1 MRDEERTPRH
11 DDDPACER
19 GPVRAGDPL
28 TGLLDRVRAH
38 LRDLD
43 DGEPASYIPELGRV
57 DPTLFGLSL
66 CTLDGQ
72 VYGSGDTAVP
82 FTAQSVSKPFVF
94 ALALADR
101 GVDDVL
107 ARVGAEPSGEA
118 FNSIRLEP
126 GTGRPPNPMV
136 NAGAIVT
143 SSLVAGATPDE
154 RFARILDGL
163 GAFAGR
169 PLAVDEAVFASERA
183 TGDRNRALAYL
194 MHNAGSLTGDVEEQ
208 LAVYFRQ
215 CSVLV
220 TCDDLAVMH
229 ATLAGGGVNPVTG
242 ERVVAPRHAQHVLAV
257 MATCGMYDA
266 SGQWMLRV
274 GMPAKS
280 GVSGAIGVA
289 LPGQF
294 GIGVFSPPL
303 EEKGNSVR
311 GIAACHLLS
320 DQFGLHLMRAT
331 APERRPLPPRS
342 LHPSPLR
349 SLRHRPRD
357 QRAALDAHP
366 DRIRVHVLQGDL
378 DFATAE
384 QTLRAARELASAV
397 GWFVLDLTRV
407 GRIEPVAADLVRALG
422 EDLRGRGVR
431 MVLADPDERQPM
443 SRTGDEFPDLGRAL
457 ETCEDA
463 LLAELGLDPGAPVPL
478 ADCDL
483 FGRAD
488 ARLRTALADA
498 FGTRHLAAGEAVETP
513 RAPRADLSDR
523 IVLWYVESGR
533 LAVRADAPG
542 VVVRRTWSAGP
553 GAALTPADFPPRFAR
568 QVVAE
573 RDTVCRTLTAAG
585 LVELRTQ
592 VPEAVAFLERA
603 PLDGA
608 DTVERPVV

>member
-1 MRDEERTPRH
+1 MRPGQQD
-11 DDDPACER
+11 
-19 GPVRAGDPL
+19 GPGDPL
-28 TGLLDRVRAH
+28 TALLDQVRLQ

-43 DGEPASYIPELGRV
+43 DGEPASYIPELSRV
-57 DPTLFGLSL
+57 DPGLFGLSL
-66 CTLDGQ
+66 CALDGQ
-72 VYGSGDTAVP
+72 VYGSGDTATL
-82 FTAQSVSKPFVF
+82 FTVQSVSKPFVF
-94 ALALADR
+94 ALALADH
-101 GVDDVL
+101 GVEKVL

-143 SSLVAGATPDE
+143 SSLVAGATHE
-154 RFARILDGL
+154 QRSARILEGL
-163 GAFAGR
+163 SAFAGR
-169 PLAVDEAVFASERA
+169 PLGVDEAVFTSERA

-208 LAVYFRQ
+208 LGVYFRQ

-220 TCDDLAVMH
+220 TCEDLAVMH

-242 ERVVAPRHAQHVLAV
+242 DRVVAPRHAQHVLAV

-266 SGQWMLRV
+266 SGRWMLQV

-320 DQFGLHLMRAT
+320 DQFGLHLMRASV
-331 APERRPLPPRS
+331 PERRPMPPRS
-342 LHPSPLR
+342 LNPAPLR
-349 SLRHRPRD
+349 SLRHRPRV
-357 QRAALDAHP
+357 QREALDARP

-384 QTLRAARELASAV
+384 QTLRAARELPSGV
-397 GWFVLDLTRV
+397 SWFVLDLTRV
-407 GRIEPVAADLVRALG
+407 GRVEPVAADLLRSLG
-422 EDLRGRGVR
+422 EHLRAHGTR
-431 MVLADPDERQPM
+431 MLLADPDERQAMARPA
-443 SRTGDEFPDLGRAL
+443 DEFPDLGRAL
-457 ETCEDA
+457 ETCEDR
-463 LLAELGLDPGAPVPL
+463 LLTELGLDPDAPVPL

-488 ARLRTALADA
+488 ARVRDALAEA
-498 FGTRHLAAGEAVETP
+498 FDTLHLTQGETVEP
-513 RAPRADLSDR
+513 PGARLSAR

-533 LAVRADAPG
+533 LAVCADPVSVA
-542 VVVRRTWSAGP
+542 RTWSAGP
-553 GAALTPADFPPRFAR
+553 GAALTPADFPARLTR
-568 QVVAE
+568 QVLAE
-573 RDTVCRTLTAAG
+573 RDTVCRTLTGEG
-585 LVELRTQ
+585 LLRLRSL
-592 VPEAVAFLERA
+592 VPEAVAVLERA
-603 PLDGA
+603 PLEGVETVDRA
-608 DTVERPVV
+608 DTV

>member
-1 MRDEERTPRH
+1 MDGMGHEPEASVH
-11 DDDPACER
+11 
-19 GPVRAGDPL
+19 DPL
-28 TGLLDRVRAH
+28 TALLDGVRLR
-38 LRDLD
+38 LRDLN

-57 DPTLFGLSL
+57 DPRLFGLSL
-66 CTLDGQ
+66 CTLDGR
-72 VYGSGDTAVP
+72 VYGSGDTDVR

-94 ALALADR
+94 ALALADH
-101 GVDDVL
+101 GLENVL

-143 SSLVAGATPDE
+143 SSLVSGDTPKA
-154 RFARILDGL
+154 RFDRILEGL
-163 GAFAGR
+163 SAFAGR
-169 PLAVDEAVFASERA
+169 PLTVDEAVYASECA

-194 MHNAGSLTGDVEEQ
+194 MHNAGSLTGDVEAE

-229 ATLAGGGVNPVTG
+229 ATLAGGGINPVTG
-242 ERVVAPRHAQHVLAV
+242 ERVVASRHAQHVLAV

-280 GVSGAIGVA
+280 GVSGGIGVA
-289 LPGQF
+289 LPSQF

-311 GIAACHLLS
+311 GIAACHLIS

-342 LHPSPLR
+342 LHPTPLR
-349 SLRHRPRD
+349 SLRHRTRA
-357 QRAALDAHP
+357 QRAALDARAE
-366 DRIRVHVLQGDL
+366 RIRVHVLQGDL

-384 QTLRAARELASAV
+384 QTLRAALDLPDAV

-407 GRIEPVAADLVRALG
+407 GRIEPVAADLLRGLG
-422 EDLRGRGVR
+422 EELRARDLR
-431 MVLADPDERQPM
+431 MVLADPDERQAM
-443 SRTGDEFPDLGRAL
+443 TRTTDEFPDLGRAL
-457 ETCEDA
+457 EACEDE
-463 LLAELGLDPGAPVPL
+463 LLTGIGLDPDVPVPL

-483 FGRAD
+483 FGAADTGLRA
-488 ARLRTALADA
+488 ALAEA
-498 FGTRHLAAGEAVETP
+498 FDTLDLAAGESV
-513 RAPRADLSDR
+513 APPQAAPLDR

-533 LAVRADAPG
+533 LAVCADAADT
-542 VVVRRTWSAGP
+542 VTTRRTWSAGP
-553 GAALTPADFPPRFAR
+553 GAALTPADFPPRR
-568 QVVAE
+568 TRKVLAE
-573 RDTVCRTLTAAG
+573 RDTRCRTLTAAG
-585 LVELRTQ
+585 FRRLRERE
-592 VPEAVAFLERA
+592 PDAVAFLERA
-603 PLDGA
+603 PLEGA
-608 DTVERPVV
+608 ETVDRGDVT

>member
-1 MRDEERTPRH
+1 MRHTRQ
-11 DDDPACER
+11 DPPA
-19 GPVRAGDPL
+19 DPL
-28 TGLLDRVRAH
+28 TALLDGVRRR

-43 DGEPASYIPELGRV
+43 DGEPASYIPELSRV

-66 CTLDGQ
+66 CALDGQ
-72 VYGSGDTAVP
+72 VYGSGDTTTP
-82 FTAQSVSKPFVF
+82 FTVQSVSKPFVF

-101 GVDDVL
+101 GLEEVL

-143 SSLVAGATPDE
+143 SSLVAGETPAA
-154 RFARILDGL
+154 RSARILDGL

-169 PLAVDEAVFASERA
+169 PLTVDTAVYASECA

-215 CSVLV
+215 CSTLV

-242 ERVVAPRHAQHVLAV
+242 TRVVAPRHAQHVLAV

-266 SGQWMLRV
+266 SGQWMLKV

-311 GIAACHLLS
+311 GLAACHLLS
-320 DQFGLHLMRAT
+320 DQFGLHLMRAVD
-331 APERRPLPPRS
+331 PQRRPLPPRS
-342 LHPSPLR
+342 LHGTPLR
-349 SLRHRPRD
+349 SLRHRPRA
-357 QRAALDAHP
+357 QRAALEHHP

-384 QTLRAARELASAV
+384 QTLRVAHELAPETS
-397 GWFVLDLTRV
+397 WFVLDLTRV
-407 GRIEPVAADLVRALG
+407 GRVEPVAADLLRALG
-422 EDLRGRGVR
+422 ADLRGRGAR
-431 MVLADPDERQPM
+431 MVLADPDARQAM
-443 SRTGDEFPDLGRAL
+443 SRPADEFPDLGRAL
-457 ETCEDA
+457 EACEDD
-463 LLAELGLDPGAPVPL
+463 LLTALGLDPDAPVPL
-478 ADCDL
+478 AACDL

-488 ARLRTALADA
+488 ERLRPALAEA
-498 FGTRHLAAGEAVETP
+498 FDTLHLAAGESV
-513 RAPRADLSDR
+513 APPAAGLGDR

-533 LAVRADAPG
+533 LAVCADAAGTVSPL
-542 VVVRRTWSAGP
+542 RTWSAGP
-553 GAALTPADFPPRFAR
+553 GAALTPADFPGRLAR
-568 QVVAE
+568 QVLAE
-573 RDTVCRTLTAAG
+573 RDTACRTLTAAG
-585 LVELRTQ
+585 LVRMRER
-592 VPEAVAFLERA
+592 VPDAVAFLERA
-603 PLDGA
+603 PLEGA
-608 DTVERPVV
+608 ETVDRP

>member
-1 MRDEERTPRH
+1 MGDVRNEQRDLP
-11 DDDPACER
+11 
-19 GPVRAGDPL
+19 GDPL
-28 TGLLDRVRAH
+28 TALLDQVRLR

-43 DGEPASYIPELGRV
+43 DGAPASYIPELGRA

-66 CTLDGQ
+66 CALDGQ
-72 VYGSGDTAVP
+72 VYGSGDTTTP
-82 FTAQSVSKPFVF
+82 FTVQSVSKPFVF
-94 ALALADR
+94 ALALADH
-101 GVDDVL
+101 GTENVL
-107 ARVGAEPSGEA
+107 ERVGAEPSGEA
-118 FNSIRLEP
+118 FNSIRLDP

-143 SSLVAGATPDE
+143 SSLVAGDTHEE
-154 RFARILDGL
+154 RFARILEGL

-208 LAVYFRQ
+208 LGVYFRQ

-220 TCDDLAVMH
+220 TCEDLAVMH
-229 ATLAGGGVNPVTG
+229 ATLAAGGLNPVTG
-242 ERVVAPRHAQHVLAV
+242 DRVVAPRHAQHVLAV

-266 SGQWMLRV
+266 SGRWMLQV

-280 GVSGAIGVA
+280 GVSGGIGVA

-320 DQFGLHLMRAT
+320 DQFGLHLMRASV
-331 APERRPLPPRS
+331 PERRPLPPRS
-342 LHPSPLR
+342 LHPAPLR
-349 SLRHRPRD
+349 SLRHRPRA
-357 QRAALDAHP
+357 QREALDARP

-384 QTLRAARELASAV
+384 QTLRAARELPDAV
-397 GWFVLDLTRV
+397 SWFVLDLTRV
-407 GRIEPVAADLVRALG
+407 GRVEPVAADLLRALG
-422 EDLRGRGVR
+422 TSFRARGIR
-431 MVLADPDERQPM
+431 MVLADPDERQALARPA
-443 SRTGDEFPDLGRAL
+443 DEFPDLGRAL
-457 ETCEDA
+457 ESCEDA
-463 LLAELGLDPGAPVPL
+463 LLTEAGLDPDAPVPL

-488 ARLRTALADA
+488 ARVRAALSEA
-498 FGTRHLAAGEAVETP
+498 FDTLHLGEGETVDP
-513 RAPRADLSDR
+513 PGARLSAR

-533 LAVRADAPG
+533 LAVCADA
-542 VVVRRTWSAGP
+542 VSAARTWSAGP
-553 GAALTPADFPPRFAR
+553 GAALTPADFPARMSR
-568 QVVAE
+568 QVLAE
-573 RDTVCRTLTAAG
+573 RDTVCRTLTAEG
-585 LVELRTQ
+585 LMRLRER
-592 VPEAVAFLERA
+592 VPEAVAVLERA
-603 PLDGA
+603 PLEGA
-608 DTVERPVV
+608 ETVDRADVAGI

>member
-1 MRDEERTPRH
+1 MRH
-11 DDDPACER
+11 KQQGAPA
-19 GPVRAGDPL
+19 DPL
-28 TGLLDRVRAH
+28 TALLDGIRVR

-43 DGEPASYIPELGRV
+43 DGEPASYIPELSRV
-57 DPTLFGLSL
+57 DPGLFGLSL
-66 CTLDGQ
+66 CALDGQ
-72 VYGSGDTAVP
+72 VYGSGDTTVP

-101 GVDDVL
+101 GLAEVL

-143 SSLVAGATPDE
+143 SSLVAGDTPE
-154 RFARILDGL
+154 ARFTRILDGL
-163 GAFAGR
+163 SAFAGR
-169 PLAVDEAVFASERA
+169 PLDVDEAVYASERA

-194 MHNAGSLTGDVEEQ
+194 MHNAGSLTGDVEDQ
-208 LAVYFRQ
+208 LGVYFRQ

-242 ERVVAPRHAQHVLAV
+242 RRVVAPRHAQHVLAV

-266 SGQWMLRV
+266 SGQWMLKV

-311 GIAACHLLS
+311 GLAACHLLS
-320 DQFGLHLMRAT
+320 DQFGLHLMRAVD
-331 APERRPLPPRS
+331 PQRRPLPPHS
-342 LHPSPLR
+342 LHGTPLR
-349 SLRHRPRD
+349 SLRHRPRA
-357 QRAALDAHP
+357 QRAALEAHP

-384 QTLRAARELASAV
+384 QTLRVAHELAPDV
-397 GWFVLDLTRV
+397 GWFVLDLARV
-407 GRIEPVAADLVRALG
+407 GRVEPVAADLLRALG
-422 EDLRGRGVR
+422 TDLRGRGAR
-431 MVLADPDERQPM
+431 MVLADPDERQAM
-443 SRTGDEFPDLGRAL
+443 SRTTDEFPDLGRAL
-457 ETCEDA
+457 ENCEDD
-463 LLAELGLDPGAPVPL
+463 LLTAVGLDPDDPVPL
-478 ADCDL
+478 TACDL

-488 ARLRTALADA
+488 ERLRPALAEA
-498 FGTRHLAAGEAVETP
+498 FDTLHLSAGQTVDPPAVRLGE
-513 RAPRADLSDR
+513 R

-533 LAVRADAPG
+533 LAVCADAAAAVSPL
-542 VVVRRTWSAGP
+542 RTWSAGP
-553 GAALTPADFPPRFAR
+553 GAALTPADFPARLTR
-568 QVVAE
+568 QVLAE
-573 RDTVCRTLTAAG
+573 RDTACRTLTAAG
-585 LVELRTQ
+585 LARMRAR

-603 PLDGA
+603 PLEGA
-608 DTVERPVV
+608 ETVDRP

>member
-1 MRDEERTPRH
+1 MRLDQQDHP
-11 DDDPACER
+11 
-19 GPVRAGDPL
+19 GDPL
-28 TGLLDRVRAH
+28 TGLLDQVRLS

-43 DGEPASYIPELGRV
+43 DGAPASYIPELSRV
-57 DPTLFGLSL
+57 DPDLFGLSL
-66 CTLDGQ
+66 CALDGQ
-72 VYGSGDTAVP
+72 VYGSGDTTAP
-82 FTAQSVSKPFVF
+82 FTVQSVSKPFVF

-101 GVDDVL
+101 GLEEVL
-107 ARVGAEPSGEA
+107 TRVGAEPSGEA

-143 SSLVAGATPDE
+143 TSLVAGDTPGS
-154 RFARILDGL
+154 RFTRILDGL

-169 PLAVDEAVFASERA
+169 PLAVDEAVYASERA

-194 MHNAGSLTGDVEEQ
+194 MHNAGSLTGDVEDQ
-208 LAVYFRQ
+208 LGVYFRQ

-220 TCDDLAVMH
+220 TCEDLAVMH
-229 ATLAGGGVNPVTG
+229 ATLAAGGLNPVTG

-266 SGQWMLRV
+266 SGQWMLQV

-320 DQFGLHLMRAT
+320 DQFGLHLMRASV
-331 APERRPLPPRS
+331 PERRPLPPRS
-342 LHPSPLR
+342 LHPTPLR

-384 QTLRAARELASAV
+384 QTLRAARELAAAV
-397 GWFVLDLTRV
+397 RWFALDLTRV
-407 GRIEPVAADLVRALG
+407 GRIEPVAADLLRALG
-422 EDLRGRGVR
+422 ADLGRRGVR
-431 MVLADPDERQPM
+431 MVLADPDQRQAM
-443 SRTGDEFPDLGRAL
+443 ARTADEFPDLGRAL

-463 LLAELGLDPGAPVPL
+463 LLADLGLDADAPVPL

-488 ARLRTALADA
+488 PRLRAALTDA
-498 FGTRHLAAGEAVETP
+498 FDTLHLASGQTVDPPE
-513 RAPRADLSDR
+513 RKLSER

-533 LAVRADAPG
+533 LAVCADTVKTVPT
-542 VVVRRTWSAGP
+542 RRTWSAGP
-553 GAALTPADFPPRFAR
+553 GAALTPGDFPDRTAR
-568 QVVAE
+568 RVLAE
-573 RDTVCRTLTAAG
+573 RDTVCRTLTASG
-585 LVELRTQ
+585 LLRLRAR

-603 PLDGA
+603 PLEGA
-608 DTVERPVV
+608 ETVDRPDAGQSG

>member
-1 MRDEERTPRH
+1 MRH
-11 DDDPACER
+11 DPQ
-19 GPVRAGDPL
+19 GPPGDPL
-28 TGLLDRVRAH
+28 SGLLDQVRRS
-38 LRDLD
+38 LRDL
-43 DGEPASYIPELGRV
+43 GGGAPASYIPELSRV
-57 DPTLFGLSL
+57 DPDLFGLSL
-66 CTLDGQ
+66 CALDGQ
-72 VYGSGDTAVP
+72 VYGSGDTQAP
-82 FTAQSVSKPFVF
+82 FTVQSVSKPFVF

-101 GVDDVL
+101 GLEHVL
-107 ARVGAEPSGEA
+107 TRVGAEPSGEA

-143 SSLVAGATPDE
+143 TSLVAGDTPE
-154 RFARILDGL
+154 ARFDRILDGL
-163 GAFAGR
+163 SAFAAR
-169 PLAVDEAVFASERA
+169 PLAVDEAVYVSERA

-194 MHNAGSLTGDVEEQ
+194 MHNAGSLTGDVEDQ
-208 LAVYFRQ
+208 LDVYFRQ

-229 ATLAGGGVNPVTG
+229 ATLAAGGINPVSG

-266 SGQWMLRV
+266 SGQWMLQV

-320 DQFGLHLMRAT
+320 DQFGLHLMRASV
-331 APERRPLPPRS
+331 PERRPMPPRS
-342 LHPSPLR
+342 LDPAPLR

-357 QRAALDAHP
+357 QRAALEAHP
-366 DRIRVHVLQGDL
+366 DRIRVHVMQGDL

-384 QTLRAARELASAV
+384 QTLRAARELPAAA
-397 GWFVLDLTRV
+397 GWFALDLTRV
-407 GRIEPVAADLVRALG
+407 GRIEPVASDLLRALG
-422 EDLRGRGVR
+422 ENLRGRDVR
-431 MVLADPDERQPM
+431 MVLADPDQRQAM
-443 SRTGDEFPDLGRAL
+443 VHAADEFPDLGRAL

-463 LLAELGLDPGAPVPL
+463 FLTELGLDPAAPVPL
-478 ADCDL
+478 AACDL
-483 FGRAD
+483 FGRID
-488 ARLRTALADA
+488 PDLRAALADA
-498 FGTRHLAAGEAVETP
+498 FDTLRLAEGESVEP
-513 RAPRADLSDR
+513 PGRQLRER

-533 LAVRADAPG
+533 LAVCADSAKAVPAL
-542 VVVRRTWSAGP
+542 RTWSAGP
-553 GAALTPADFPPRFAR
+553 GAALTPADFPAR
-568 QVVAE
+568 IARRVLAE

-585 LVELRTQ
+585 LVRLRSL
-592 VPEAVAFLERA
+592 VPEAVAHLERA
-603 PLDGA
+603 PLEGA
-608 DTVERPVV
+608 DTVDRPDAG

>member
-1 MRDEERTPRH
+1 MGNEQQDRP
-11 DDDPACER
+11 
-19 GPVRAGDPL
+19 GDPL
-28 TGLLDRVRAH
+28 TALLDQVRLR

-57 DPTLFGLSL
+57 DPDLFGLSL
-66 CTLDGQ
+66 CALDGQ
-72 VYGSGDTAVP
+72 VYASGDTTTP
-82 FTAQSVSKPFVF
+82 FTVQSVSKPFVF
-94 ALALADR
+94 ALALADH
-101 GVDDVL
+101 GLENVL

-126 GTGRPPNPMV
+126 VTGRPPNPMV

-143 SSLVAGATPDE
+143 SSLVAGDGPDE
-154 RFARILDGL
+154 RSARILEGL
-163 GAFAGR
+163 SAFAGR
-169 PLAVDEAVFASERA
+169 PLKVDEAVFASERA

-220 TCDDLAVMH
+220 TCEDLAVMH

-242 ERVVAPRHAQHVLAV
+242 DRVVAPRHAQHVLAV

-266 SGQWMLRV
+266 SGQWMLQV

-311 GIAACHLLS
+311 GIAACHLIS

-331 APERRPLPPRS
+331 VPQRRPLPPRS
-342 LHPSPLR
+342 LHPAPLR
-349 SLRHRPRD
+349 SLRHRPRS
-357 QRAALDAHP
+357 QREALDARP

-384 QTLRAARELASAV
+384 QTLRAARELPGAV
-397 GWFVLDLTRV
+397 SWFVLDLTRV
-407 GRIEPVAADLVRALG
+407 GRVETVAADLLRALG
-422 EDLRGRGVR
+422 EDLRTRGTR
-431 MVLADPDERQPM
+431 MVLADPDERQAMARPA
-443 SRTGDEFPDLGRAL
+443 DEFPDLGRAL
-457 ETCEDA
+457 ESCEDG
-463 LLAELGLDPGAPVPL
+463 LLAELGLDPDAPVPL

-488 ARLRTALADA
+488 ARVRAALADA
-498 FGTRHLAAGEAVETP
+498 FDTLRLPEGETVEP
-513 RAPRADLSDR
+513 PGARLSGR

-533 LAVRADAPG
+533 LAVCADS
-542 VVVRRTWSAGP
+542 VSTVRTWSAGP
-553 GAALTPADFPPRFAR
+553 GAALTPADFPARMSR
-568 QVVAE
+568 QVLAE
-573 RDTVCRTLTAAG
+573 RDTVCRTLTAEG
-585 LVELRTQ
+585 LMRLRAS
-592 VPEAVAFLERA
+592 VPEAVAVLERA
-603 PLDGA
+603 PLEGAETVDRA
-608 DTVERPVV
+608 DTA

>member
-1 MRDEERTPRH
+1 MVHREQPRS
-11 DDDPACER
+11 P
-19 GPVRAGDPL
+19 GGPL
-28 TGLLDRVRAH
+28 TGLLDEVRLS
-38 LRDLD
+38 LRDLE
-43 DGEPASYIPELGRV
+43 DGEPASYIPELSRV
-57 DPTLFGLSL
+57 DPDLFGISL
-66 CTLDGQ
+66 CALDGQ
-72 VYGSGDTAVP
+72 VYGSGDTTVP
-82 FTAQSVSKPFVF
+82 FTVQSVSKPFVF
-94 ALALADR
+94 ALALADQ
-101 GVDDVL
+101 GLEAVL

-143 SSLVAGATPDE
+143 SSLVSGDTPRA

-163 GAFAGR
+163 SAFAGR
-169 PLAVDEAVFASERA
+169 SLDVDEAVYASERA

-194 MHNAGSLTGDVEEQ
+194 IHNAGSLTGDVEEQ
-208 LAVYFRQ
+208 LGVYFRQ

-242 ERVVAPRHAQHVLAV
+242 DRVVAPRHAQHVLAV

-266 SGQWMLRV
+266 SGQWMLQV

-311 GIAACHLLS
+311 GIAACHTLS
-320 DQFGLHLMRAT
+320 DQFGLHLMRAVD
-331 APERRPLPPRS
+331 PQRRPMPPRS
-342 LHPSPLR
+342 LHGAPLR
-349 SLRHRPRD
+349 SLRHRPRA
-357 QRAALDAHP
+357 QRAALEEHP

-384 QTLRAARELASAV
+384 QTLRVARELAPAV

-407 GRIEPVAADLVRALG
+407 GRVEPVAADLLRALG
-422 EDLRGRGVR
+422 KDLRGRGVR
-431 MVLADPDERQPM
+431 MVLADPDERQAM
-443 SRTGDEFPDLGRAL
+443 TRATDEFPDLGRAL
-457 ETCEDA
+457 ETCEDD
-463 LLAELGLDPGAPVPL
+463 LLGDLGLDPDAPVPL
-478 ADCDL
+478 PVCDL

-488 ARLRTALADA
+488 ERLRPALADA
-498 FGTRHLAAGEAVETP
+498 FDTLRLDAGHSVEPPAARIGE
-513 RAPRADLSDR
+513 R

-533 LAVRADAPG
+533 LAVCADAAGAVSPL
-542 VVVRRTWSAGP
+542 RTWSAGP
-553 GAALTPADFPPRFAR
+553 GAALTPADFPGRFAR
-568 QVVAE
+568 QVLAE

-585 LVELRTQ
+585 LVELRAR
-592 VPEAVAFLERA
+592 VPDAVAFLERA
-603 PLDGA
+603 PLEGA
-608 DTVERPVV
+608 ETVDRP

>member
-1 MRDEERTPRH
+1 MGFDGRVRH
-11 DDDPACER
+11 EQQRSAD
-19 GPVRAGDPL
+19 DPL
-28 TGLLDRVRAH
+28 TGLLDRIRGS
-38 LRDLD
+38 LSDLD

-57 DPTLFGLSL
+57 DPALFGLSL
-66 CTLDGQ
+66 CALDGQ
-72 VYGSGDTAVP
+72 VYGSGDTTAP
-82 FTAQSVSKPFVF
+82 FTVQSVSKPFVF

-101 GVDDVL
+101 GLEHVL

-143 SSLVAGATPDE
+143 SSLVAGDTPDA
-154 RFARILDGL
+154 RFTRILDGL

-169 PLAVDEAVFASERA
+169 PLTVDEAVYTSECA

-208 LAVYFRQ
+208 LGVYFRQ

-266 SGQWMLRV
+266 SGQWMLQV

-331 APERRPLPPRS
+331 VPQRRPLPPRS

-384 QTLRAARELASAV
+384 QTLRAARELAPAV
-397 GWFVLDLTRV
+397 GWFALDLTRV
-407 GRIEPVAADLVRALG
+407 GRIEPVAADLLRALG
-422 EDLRGRGVR
+422 EDLRARSVR
-431 MVLADPDERQPM
+431 MVLADPDERQAM
-443 SRTGDEFPDLGRAL
+443 ARTTDEFPDLGRAL
-457 ETCEDA
+457 ETCEDD
-463 LLAELGLDPGAPVPL
+463 LLTDLGLDPDAPVPL

-488 ARLRTALADA
+488 AALRSALSEAFDTLRLTAGQTVGQPAERLR
-498 FGTRHLAAGEAVETP
+498 E
-513 RAPRADLSDR
+513 R
-523 IVLWYVESGR
+523 IVLWYVELGR
-533 LAVRADAPG
+533 LAVCADAVPADA
-542 VVVRRTWSAGP
+542 VVVRRAWSAGP
-553 GAALTPADFPPRFAR
+553 GAALTPADFPPRFTR
-568 QVVAE
+568 QVLAE
-573 RDTVCRTLTAAG
+573 RDTVCRTLTAEG
-585 LVELRTQ
+585 LARLRKS
-592 VPEAVAFLERA
+592 VPEAVAVLERA
-603 PLDGA
+603 PLEGAETVDRADG
-608 DTVERPVV
+608 V

>member
-1 MRDEERTPRH
+1 MRH
-11 DDDPACER
+11 DQE
-19 GPVRAGDPL
+19 GPPGDPL
-28 TGLLDRVRAH
+28 SGLLDQVRGS
-38 LRDLD
+38 LRDL
-43 DGEPASYIPELGRV
+43 GGGAPASYIPELSRV
-57 DPTLFGLSL
+57 DPDLFGLSL
-66 CTLDGQ
+66 CALDGQ
-72 VYGSGDTAVP
+72 VYGSGDTDVP
-82 FTAQSVSKPFVF
+82 FTVQSVSKPFVF

-101 GVDDVL
+101 GLEEVL
-107 ARVGAEPSGEA
+107 SRVGAEPSGEA

-126 GTGRPPNPMV
+126 GTGRPPNAMV

-143 SSLVAGATPDE
+143 TSLVAGDTPE
-154 RFARILDGL
+154 ARFDRILDGL
-163 GAFAGR
+163 SAFAAR
-169 PLAVDEAVFASERA
+169 PLAVDEAVYASERA

-194 MHNAGSLTGDVEEQ
+194 MHNAGSLTGDVEDQ
-208 LAVYFRQ
+208 LDVYFRQ

-229 ATLAGGGVNPVTG
+229 ATLAAGGINPVSG

-266 SGQWMLRV
+266 SGQWMLQV

-320 DQFGLHLMRAT
+320 DQFGLHLMRASV
-331 APERRPLPPRS
+331 PERRPMPPRS
-342 LHPSPLR
+342 LHPAPLR

-366 DRIRVHVLQGDL
+366 DRIRVHVMQGDL

-384 QTLRAARELASAV
+384 QTLRAARELPAAV
-397 GWFVLDLTRV
+397 GWFALDLTRV
-407 GRIEPVAADLVRALG
+407 GRIEPVAADLLRALG
-422 EDLRGRGVR
+422 ENLRGRDVR
-431 MVLADPDERQPM
+431 MVLADPDQRQAM
-443 SRTGDEFPDLGRAL
+443 VHTADEFPDLGRAL

-463 LLAELGLDPGAPVPL
+463 FLTDLGLDPAAPVPL

-483 FGRAD
+483 FGRVD
-488 ARLRTALADA
+488 PDLRAALADA
-498 FGTRHLAAGEAVETP
+498 FDTLRLGHGESVEP
-513 RAPRADLSDR
+513 PGRQLRER

-533 LAVRADAPG
+533 LAVCADSAKAVPAL
-542 VVVRRTWSAGP
+542 RTWSAGP
-553 GAALTPADFPPRFAR
+553 GAALTPADFPAR
-568 QVVAE
+568 IARRVLAE
-573 RDTVCRTLTAAG
+573 RDTVCRTLTASG
-585 LVELRTQ
+585 LLHLRALA
-592 VPEAVAFLERA
+592 PEAVAYLERA
-603 PLDGA
+603 PLEGA
-608 DTVERPVV
+608 DTVDRPDAG

>member
-1 MRDEERTPRH
+1 MGNEQQDRP
-11 DDDPACER
+11 
-19 GPVRAGDPL
+19 GDPL
-28 TGLLDRVRAH
+28 TALLDQVRLR

-57 DPTLFGLSL
+57 DPDLFGLSL
-66 CTLDGQ
+66 CALDGQ
-72 VYGSGDTAVP
+72 VYASGDTTTP
-82 FTAQSVSKPFVF
+82 FTVQSVSKPFVF
-94 ALALADR
+94 ALALADH
-101 GVDDVL
+101 GLENVL

-126 GTGRPPNPMV
+126 VTGRPPNPMV

-143 SSLVAGATPDE
+143 SSLVSGDTPGQ
-154 RFARILDGL
+154 RSARILEGL
-163 GAFAGR
+163 SAFAGR
-169 PLAVDEAVFASERA
+169 PLKVDEAVFASERA

-220 TCDDLAVMH
+220 TCEDLAVMH

-242 ERVVAPRHAQHVLAV
+242 DRVVAPRHAQHVLAV

-266 SGQWMLRV
+266 SGQWMLQV

-311 GIAACHLLS
+311 GIAACHLIS

-331 APERRPLPPRS
+331 VPQRRPLPPRS
-342 LHPSPLR
+342 LHPAPLR
-349 SLRHRPRD
+349 SLRHRPRS
-357 QRAALDAHP
+357 QREALDARP
-366 DRIRVHVLQGDL
+366 DRIQVHVLQGDL

-384 QTLRAARELASAV
+384 QTLRAARELPAAV
-397 GWFVLDLTRV
+397 SWFVLDLTRV
-407 GRIEPVAADLVRALG
+407 GRVETVAADLLRALG
-422 EDLRGRGVR
+422 QDLPARGTR
-431 MVLADPDERQPM
+431 MVLADPDERQAMARPA
-443 SRTGDEFPDLGRAL
+443 DEFPDLGRAL
-457 ETCEDA
+457 ESCEDG
-463 LLAELGLDPGAPVPL
+463 LLAELGLDPDAPVPL

-488 ARLRTALADA
+488 ARVRAALADA
-498 FGTRHLAAGEAVETP
+498 FDTLRLPEGEIVEP
-513 RAPRADLSDR
+513 PGARLGGR

-533 LAVRADAPG
+533 LAVCADS
-542 VVVRRTWSAGP
+542 VSTVRTWSAGP
-553 GAALTPADFPPRFAR
+553 GAALTPADFPARMSR
-568 QVVAE
+568 QVLAE
-573 RDTVCRTLTAAG
+573 RDTVCRTLTAEG
-585 LVELRTQ
+585 LMRLRAR
-592 VPEAVAFLERA
+592 VPEAVAVLERA
-603 PLDGA
+603 PLEGAETVDRA
-608 DTVERPVV
+608 DTA